1 MCKSLKMIKMI
12 DNFQIVSKEKELD
25 KQLLLLFVLSLLLF
39 VVPFLRFISLI
50 ILFFIV
56 IYFLFRFDFFKT
68 KKDFFNFMIVKI
80 KLERELINS
89 GFYVKLRSQKDGQLF
104 VKLPE
109 IEILRKT
116 DFVIIVK
123 ISCSIENFERLEKLD
138 LSSIFRG
145 YRQMIVSNDIERDKI
160 IFKLEK
166 IDFDR
171 QLKIRKIDE
180 IADINWRS
188 DLIVIDRLTSI
199 NAFAHLL
206 LTGQTGSGKTYG
218 LLYLLLSYKTKKAD
232 LSVCDPKLS
241 DLADL
246 SRKLGCRSATSKE
259 EIIEEVRQ
267 TFLEMER
274 RKQRRQ
280 QEGWAISSVATENG
294 LSLKILMIDE
304 FASLQLKLD
313 KKELSELLNYL
324 YQIILEG
331 RALGVFVVLGLQQA
345 NATVLPTALRE
356 QFSSIFVLGNSGE
369 QTKNVAFQEK
379 AQKIPEFPL
388 KTGEGWCLNSSEID
402 LRFVRFPYLLFLNEF
417 R

>member
-1 MCKSLKMIKMI
+1 MIS
-12 DNFQIVSKEKELD
+12 DFQIISREKELD
-25 KQLLLLFVLSLLLF
+25 RQLLLLLILSLFLLLI
-39 VVPFLRFISLI
+39 PFFRFIS
-50 ILFFIV
+50 IV
-56 IYFLFRFDFFKT
+56 ILILICLYYLVRFDFLKT
-68 KKDFFNFMIVKI
+68 KKDFFSFMIAKI

-89 GFYVKLRSQKDGQLF
+89 GFYVKLKSQKDRQILVQLPRVQIF
-104 VKLPE
+104 
-109 IEILRKT
+109 RKS
-116 DFVIIVK
+116 DFSIIVS
-123 ISCSIENFERLEKLD
+123 ISSSIDNFEKLEKLD
-138 LSSIFRG
+138 LSPVFQGFRQMGISNTKNRDQLIFR
-145 YRQMIVSNDIERDKI
+145 
-160 IFKLEK
+160 LEK

-171 QLKIRKIDE
+171 QLKIKTIDE

-188 DLIVIDRLTSI
+188 DLIIIDRLTSI
-199 NAFAHLL
+199 NANSHLL
-206 LTGQTGSGKTYG
+206 LSGQTGSGKTYG

-232 LSVCDPKLS
+232 VSVCDPKLS

-246 SRKLGCRSATSKE
+246 SKKLGCRPATSKD
-259 EIIEEVRQ
+259 EILEEVRQ

-274 RKQRRQ
+274 RKQQRQ

-331 RALGVFVVLGLQQA
+331 RALGVFVILGLQQA

-379 AQKIPEFPL
+379 AQKIPDFPL
-388 KTGEGWCLNSSEID
+388 KIGEGWCLNSSEID
-402 LRFVRFPYLLFLNEF
+402 LRFIRFPYLVFLNEL

>member
-1 MCKSLKMIKMI
+1 MI

-25 KQLLLLFVLSLLLF
+25 KQLLMLFILSLLLF
-39 VVPFLRFISLI
+39 IIPFFRLLAFV
-50 ILFFIV
+50 ILGFVV
-56 IYFLFRFDFFKT
+56 IYFLFRFDFLKT
-68 KKDFFNFMIVKI
+68 KKDFFRFMIYKI
-80 KLERELINS
+80 RLERELIDS
-89 GFYVKLRSQKDGQLF
+89 RFYVKLRSQKDGRIF

-109 IEILRKT
+109 IEILQKT

-138 LSSIFRG
+138 LSPVFSG
-145 YRQMIVSNDIERDKI
+145 YRQMIVSNDIERNKI
-160 IFKLEK
+160 VFQLEK
-166 IDFDR
+166 IDFER
-171 QLKIRKIDE
+171 QLKIKTINE
-180 IADINWRS
+180 IKEINWRS

-206 LTGQTGSGKTYG
+206 LTGQTGAGKTYA
-218 LLYLLLSYKTKKAD
+218 LLYLLLFYKLKNSD
-232 LSVCDPKLS
+232 ISVCDPKIS

-246 SRKLGCRSATSKE
+246 AKKIGCRSGTTKE

-267 TFLEMER
+267 TFLELER
-274 RKQRRQ
+274 RKKQRQ

-294 LSLKILMIDE
+294 LNLKILMIDE
-304 FASLQLKLD
+304 FSSLQLKLD

-331 RALGVFVVLGLQQA
+331 RALGVFVILGLQQA

-402 LRFVRFPYLLFLNEF
+402 LRFIRFPHLLFLNELK
-417 R
+417 

>member
-1 MCKSLKMIKMI
+1 MIN
-12 DNFQIVSKEKELD
+12 DFQIISREKELD
-25 KQLLLLFVLSLLLF
+25 KQLFLLLVLSLFLLLI
-39 VVPFLRFISLI
+39 PFFRFIS
-50 ILFFIV
+50 IV
-56 IYFLFRFDFFKT
+56 ILILICLYYLVRFDFVKT
-68 KKDFFNFMIVKI
+68 KKDFFNFMIAKI

-89 GFYVKLRSQKDGQLF
+89 GFYVKLKSQKDRQILVQLPKVQIF
-104 VKLPE
+104 
-109 IEILRKT
+109 RKS
-116 DFVIIVK
+116 DFSIIVS
-123 ISCSIENFERLEKLD
+123 ISSSIDNFEKLEKLD
-138 LSSIFRG
+138 LSPVFQGFRQMGISNTKNRDQLIFR
-145 YRQMIVSNDIERDKI
+145 
-160 IFKLEK
+160 LEK

-171 QLKIRKIDE
+171 QLKIKTIDE

-188 DLIVIDRLTSI
+188 DLIVIDRLTSVSS
-199 NAFAHLL
+199 FSHLL
-206 LTGQTGSGKTYG
+206 LSGQTGSGKTYG

-232 LSVCDPKLS
+232 VSVCDPKMS

-246 SRKLGCRSATSKE
+246 SKKLGCRSATSKDD
-259 EIIEEVRQ
+259 IIEEVKE
-267 TFLEMER
+267 TFLELER
-274 RKQRRQ
+274 RKKKRI
-280 QEGWAISSVATENG
+280 EENWAISSVATENG

-379 AQKIPEFPL
+379 ANKIPDFPL
-388 KTGEGWCLNSSEID
+388 AIGEGWCLNSSEID
-402 LRFVRFPYLLFLNEF
+402 LRFIRFPHLLFLNELK
-417 R
+417 

>member
-1 MCKSLKMIKMI
+1 MMI
-12 DNFQIVSKEKELD
+12 DNFQIISKEKELD
-25 KQLLLLFVLSLLLF
+25 KQLLVLFVLSFLLLII
-39 VVPFLRFISLI
+39 PFLRFIS
-50 ILFFIV
+50 IV
-56 IYFLFRFDFFKT
+56 ILILICLYYLVRFDFLKT
-68 KKDFFNFMIVKI
+68 KKDFFNFMIAKI
-80 KLERELINS
+80 KLERELINA
-89 GFYVKLRSQKDGQLF
+89 GFYVKLQSQKDGKIF
-104 VKLPE
+104 VKLPKVQ
-109 IEILRKT
+109 IFRKS
-116 DFVIIVK
+116 DF
-123 ISCSIENFERLEKLD
+123 SIMVRINSSIDNFEKMEKLD
-138 LSSIFRG
+138 LSPVFEG
-145 YRQMIVSNDIERDKI
+145 YRQMGVSNTKERNQL

-171 QLKIRKIDE
+171 QIKIRKIDE

-188 DLIVIDRLTSI
+188 DLIVIDRLTSVS
-199 NAFAHLL
+199 AFSHKL
-206 LTGQTGSGKTYG
+206 LTGQTGAGKTYA
-218 LLYLLLSYKTKKAD
+218 LLYLLLFYKMKNAD
-232 LSVCDPKLS
+232 VSICDPKLS

-246 SRKLGCRSATSKE
+246 GKKLDCKSATSKDD
-259 EIIEEVRQ
+259 IIEEVKQ
-267 TFLEMER
+267 TFVEMER
-274 RKQRRQ
+274 RKQQRQ

-304 FASLQLKLD
+304 FTSLQLKLD

>member
-1 MCKSLKMIKMI
+1 MI
-12 DNFQIVSKEKELD
+12 DNFQIISKEKEQD

-68 KKDFFNFMIVKI
+68 KKDFFRFMIAKI
-80 KLERELINS
+80 KLERELINAS
-89 GFYVKLRSQKDGQLF
+89 FYVKLKSNRENQLF
-104 VKLPE
+104 VKLPK
-109 IEILRKT
+109 IEIFRKS
-116 DFVIIVK
+116 DFSILVK
-123 ISCSIENFERLEKLD
+123 INSSINNFEKLEKLD
-138 LSSIFRG
+138 LSPVFQGFRQMGISNTKNRDQLIFR
-145 YRQMIVSNDIERDKI
+145 
-160 IFKLEK
+160 LEK

-171 QLKIRKIDE
+171 QLKIKTINE
-180 IADINWRS
+180 IKEINWRS

-199 NAFAHLL
+199 KAFAHLL
-206 LTGQTGSGKTYG
+206 LTGQTGAGKTYA
-218 LLYLLLSYKTKKAD
+218 LLYLLLCYRLRNAD
-232 LSVCDPKLS
+232 VSVCDPKLS

-246 SRKLGCRSATSKE
+246 GKKLDCKSATSKDD
-259 EIIEEVRQ
+259 IIEEVKE
-267 TFLEMER
+267 TFLELER
-274 RKQRRQ
+274 RKKKRI
-280 QEGWAISSVATENG
+280 EENWAISSVATENG

-379 AQKIPEFPL
+379 SQKIPDFPL
-388 KTGEGWCLNSSEID
+388 MVGEGWCLNSSEVD
-402 LRFVRFPYLLFLNEF
+402 LRFVRFPYLLFLNDL

>member
-1 MCKSLKMIKMI
+1 MI
-12 DNFQIVSKEKELD
+12 DNFQIISKKKELD
-25 KQLLLLFVLSLLLF
+25 KQLLLLFILSFLLF
-39 VVPFLRFISLI
+39 LVPVLRFISLI
-50 ILFFIV
+50 ILLFIV
-56 IYFLFRFDFFKT
+56 FYFLFRFDFLKT
-68 KKDFFNFMIVKI
+68 KKDFFSFMIAKI

-89 GFYVKLRSQKDGQLF
+89 GFYVKLRSPKDGQLF

-123 ISCSIENFERLEKLD
+123 INCSIENFERLEKLD

-218 LLYLLLSYKTKKAD
+218 LLYLLLFYKMKNAD
-232 LSVCDPKLS
+232 VSVCDPKLS
-241 DLADL
+241 DLVDL
-246 SRKLGCRSATSKE
+246 GKKLGCKSATSKD
-259 EIIEEVRQ
+259 EIMEEVHQ

-274 RKQRRQ
+274 RKQQRQ
-280 QEGWAISSVATENG
+280 QENWKISTTATQNG
-294 LSLKILMIDE
+294 LNLKILIIDE

-379 AQKIPEFPL
+379 AQKIP
-388 KTGEGWCLNSSEID
+388 
-402 LRFVRFPYLLFLNEF
+402 
-417 R
+417 

>member
-1 MCKSLKMIKMI
+1 MI
-12 DNFQIVSKEKELD
+12 DNFQVVSKEKELD
-25 KQLLLLFVLSLLLF
+25 KQLLLLFVLSFLLLII
-39 VVPFLRFISLI
+39 PFLRFIS
-50 ILFFIV
+50 IV
-56 IYFLFRFDFFKT
+56 ILILICLYYLVRFDFFKT
-68 KKDFFNFMIVKI
+68 KKDFFRFMIAKI
-80 KLERELINS
+80 KLEREMINA
-89 GFYVKLRSQKDGQLF
+89 GFYVKLKSQKDGKIF
-104 VKLPE
+104 VKLPKV
-109 IEILRKT
+109 EILQKT

-123 ISCSIENFERLEKLD
+123 ISCSIENFERLGKLD
-138 LSSIFRG
+138 LSPIFNG
-145 YRQMIVSNDIERDKI
+145 YRQMITSNDIERDKI
-160 IFKLEK
+160 IFELEK

-171 QLKIRKIDE
+171 QLKIKSIDE
-180 IADINWRS
+180 IEKINWRS
-188 DLIVIDRLTSI
+188 DLIVIDRLTSVS
-199 NAFAHLL
+199 AFAHLL

-218 LLYLLLSYKTKKAD
+218 LLYLLLCYKIRNAD
-232 LSVCDPKLS
+232 VSVCDPKLS

-246 SRKLGCRSATSKE
+246 SKKIGCRSVTSKVEIME
-259 EIIEEVRQ
+259 EIKQ

-274 RKQRRQ
+274 RKQQRQ
-280 QEGWAISSVATENG
+280 EENWAISSVATQNG
-294 LSLKILMIDE
+294 LNLKILIIDE

-379 AQKIPEFPL
+379 AQKIPDFPL
-388 KTGEGWCLNSSEID
+388 KIGEGWCLNSSEID
-402 LRFVRFPYLLFLNEF
+402 LRFIRFPYLVFLNEL

>member
-1 MCKSLKMIKMI
+1 MIKMI

>member
-1 MCKSLKMIKMI
+1 MMI
-12 DNFQIVSKEKELD
+12 DNFQIISKEKELD
-25 KQLLLLFVLSLLLF
+25 KQLLMLFILSLLLF
-39 VVPFLRFISLI
+39 IIPFFRSIAFVVFVSI
-50 ILFFIV
+50 IV
-56 IYFLFRFDFFKT
+56 YFLYRFDFMKT
-68 KKDFFNFMIVKI
+68 KKDFFRFMIYKI
-80 KLERELINS
+80 RLERELIDS
-89 GFYVKLRSQKDGQLF
+89 RFYVKLRSQKDGRIF
-104 VKLPE
+104 VKLPKV
-109 IEILRKT
+109 EILQKT

-123 ISCSIENFERLEKLD
+123 ISCSIENFERLGKLD
-138 LSSIFRG
+138 LSPIFNG
-145 YRQMIVSNDIERDKI
+145 YRQMITSNDIERDKI
-160 IFKLEK
+160 IFELEK

-171 QLKIRKIDE
+171 QLKIKSIDE
-180 IADINWRS
+180 IEKINWRS
-188 DLIVIDRLTSI
+188 DLIVIDRLTSVST
-199 NAFAHLL
+199 FAHLL

-218 LLYLLLSYKTKKAD
+218 LLYLLLCYRLRNAD
-232 LSVCDPKLS
+232 VSVCDPKLS
-241 DLADL
+241 DFADL
-246 SRKLGCRSATSKE
+246 SKKLGCRSATSKD
-259 EIIEEVRQ
+259 EILEEVRQ

-274 RKQRRQ
+274 RKQQRQ

-402 LRFVRFPYLLFLNEF
+402 LRFVRFPHLLFLNELK
-417 R
+417 

>member
-1 MCKSLKMIKMI
+1 MIN
-12 DNFQIVSKEKELD
+12 DFQIISKEKELD
-25 KQLLLLFVLSLLLF
+25 KQLFLLLVLSLFLLL
-39 VVPFLRFISLI
+39 VPFLRFIS
-50 ILFFIV
+50 IV
-56 IYFLFRFDFFKT
+56 ILILICLYYLVRFDFLKT
-68 KKDFFNFMIVKI
+68 KKDFFRFMIYKI
-80 KLERELINS
+80 RLERELIDS
-89 GFYVKLRSQKDGQLF
+89 GFYVKLRSQKDGRIF
-104 VKLPE
+104 VKLPKV
-109 IEILRKT
+109 EILQKT

-123 ISCSIENFERLEKLD
+123 ISCSIENFERLGKLD
-138 LSSIFRG
+138 LSPIFNG
-145 YRQMIVSNDIERDKI
+145 YRQMITSNDIERDKI
-160 IFKLEK
+160 IFELEK

-171 QLKIRKIDE
+171 QLKIKSIDE
-180 IADINWRS
+180 IEKINWRS
-188 DLIVIDRLTSI
+188 DLIVIDRLTSVS
-199 NAFAHLL
+199 AFAHLL

-218 LLYLLLSYKTKKAD
+218 LLYLLLCYRLRNAD
-232 LSVCDPKLS
+232 VSVCDPKLS
-241 DLADL
+241 DFADL
-246 SRKLGCRSATSKE
+246 SKKLGCRPATSKD
-259 EIIEEVRQ
+259 EILEEVRQ

-274 RKQRRQ
+274 RKQQRQ

-331 RALGVFVVLGLQQA
+331 RALGVFVILGLQQA

-379 AQKIPEFPL
+379 AQKIPDFPL
-388 KTGEGWCLNSSEID
+388 AIGEGWCLNSSEID
-402 LRFVRFPYLLFLNEF
+402 LRFIRFPHLLFLNEF

>member
-1 MCKSLKMIKMI
+1 MI

-25 KQLLLLFVLSLLLF
+25 KQLLMLFILSLLLF
-39 VVPFLRFISLI
+39 IIPFFRSIAFVVFVSI
-50 ILFFIV
+50 IV
-56 IYFLFRFDFFKT
+56 YFLYRFDFMKT
-68 KKDFFNFMIVKI
+68 KKDFFRFMIYKI
-80 KLERELINS
+80 KLERELIDAR
-89 GFYVKLRSQKDGQLF
+89 FYVKLRSKKDGQIF
-104 VKLPE
+104 VKLPK
-109 IEILRKT
+109 IEILRKS

-123 ISCSIENFERLEKLD
+123 INSSIDNFEKMEKLD
-138 LSSIFRG
+138 LSPVFEG
-145 YRQMIVSNDIERDKI
+145 YRQMGVSNTKERNQL

-171 QLKIRKIDE
+171 QIKIRKIDE

-188 DLIVIDRLTSI
+188 DLIVIDRLTSVS
-199 NAFAHLL
+199 AFSHKL
-206 LTGQTGSGKTYG
+206 LTGQTGAGKTYA
-218 LLYLLLSYKTKKAD
+218 LLYLLLFYKMKNAD
-232 LSVCDPKLS
+232 VSVCDPKLS

-246 SRKLGCRSATSKE
+246 SKKLGCRSATSKD
-259 EIIEEVRQ
+259 EILEEVRQ

-274 RKQRRQ
+274 RKQQRQ

-331 RALGVFVVLGLQQA
+331 RALGVFVILGLQQA

-379 AQKIPEFPL
+379 AQKIPDFPL
-388 KTGEGWCLNSSEID
+388 AIGEGWCSNSSEID
-402 LRFVRFPYLLFLNEF
+402 LRFIRFPHLLFLMN
-417 R
+417 

>member
-1 MCKSLKMIKMI
+1 MI

-25 KQLLLLFVLSLLLF
+25 KQLLMLFILSLLLF
-39 VVPFLRFISLI
+39 IIPFFRSIAFVVFVSI
-50 ILFFIV
+50 IV
-56 IYFLFRFDFFKT
+56 YFLYRFDFMKT
-68 KKDFFNFMIVKI
+68 KKDFFRFMIYKI
-80 KLERELINS
+80 KLERELIDAR
-89 GFYVKLRSQKDGQLF
+89 FYVKLRSQKDGRIF
-104 VKLPE
+104 VKLPKV
-109 IEILRKT
+109 EILQKT

-123 ISCSIENFERLEKLD
+123 ISCSIENFERLGKLD
-138 LSSIFRG
+138 LSPIFNG
-145 YRQMIVSNDIERDKI
+145 YRQMITSNDIERDKI
-160 IFKLEK
+160 IFELEK

-171 QLKIRKIDE
+171 QLKIKSIDE
-180 IADINWRS
+180 IEKINWRS
-188 DLIVIDRLTSI
+188 DLIVIDRLTSVR
-199 NAFAHLL
+199 AFAHLL

-218 LLYLLLSYKTKKAD
+218 LLYLLLCYRLRNAD
-232 LSVCDPKLS
+232 VSVCDPKLS
-241 DLADL
+241 DLADFGK
-246 SRKLGCRSATSKE
+246 KLDCRSATSKE

-274 RKQRRQ
+274 RKQQRQ

-313 KKELSELLNYL
+313 KKELAELLNYL

-331 RALGVFVVLGLQQA
+331 RALGVFVILGMQQA

-402 LRFVRFPYLLFLNEF
+402 LRFIRFPNLLFLNELK
-417 R
+417 